1 LYKHHFSSDC
11 ITINIFNDLNYLNS
25 SGNIMYNPKMV
36 RPTKQTATT
45 TPATPATPVAA
56 APVET
61 AAAAKSR
68 APKKAVAAA
77 PAPVAVPPPAP
88 VVVEAAA
95 AEAAA
100 ESSTAVKVQEFGA
113 KLQQMAAL
121 FASMKGDYKTLEK
134 VFSRELK
141 SAQKNSKKR
150 KSSGNRAPSGFVKP
164 TRISDE
170 LAKFLGKTVG
180 TEMART
186 EVSKE
191 INAYI
196 REKGLQD
203 KENGRKIHP
212 DASLSKLLALTAA
225 DELTYFNLQRYMKH
239 HFLKEAAV
247 SA

>member
-1 LYKHHFSSDC
+1 
-11 ITINIFNDLNYLNS
+11 
-25 SGNIMYNPKMV
+25 MV
-36 RPTKQTATT
+36 RASKSDKQSAT
-45 TPATPATPVAA
+45 TPATPAAS
-56 APVET
+56 VENVVV
-61 AAAAKSR
+61 AAAAKPR
-68 APKKAVAAA
+68 APKKAAAAATPVA
-77 PAPVAVPPPAP
+77 PAPVVEAVAAEP
-88 VVVEAAA
+88 VVAV
-95 AEAAA
+95 A

-113 KLQQMAAL
+113 KLQQMASL
-121 FASMKGDYKTLEK
+121 FASMKSDYKTLEK

-150 KSSGNRAPSGFVKP
+150 KSSGNRQPSGFVKP

-239 HFLKEAAV
+239 HFIKEVAAV
-247 SA
+247 AA

>member
-1 LYKHHFSSDC
+1 MPKQVKK
-11 ITINIFNDLNYLNS
+11 
-25 SGNIMYNPKMV
+25 NPTEV
-36 RPTKQTATT
+36 AETT
-45 TPATPATPVAA
+45 TPAVAVVAA
-56 APVET
+56 AAEPKAVKPKAVKK
-61 AAAAKSR
+61 AAE
-68 APKKAVAAA
+68 PKAVATK
-77 PAPVAVPPPAP
+77 AVE
-88 VVVEAAA
+88 VEVKIEAAA
-95 AEAAA
+95 AVESASTTATPAVADDVEAALAAKSA
-100 ESSTAVKVQEFGA
+100 EFSTKLSQLASLITSLKSEF
-113 KLQQMAAL
+113 
-121 FASMKGDYKTLEK
+121 KTMEK
-134 VFSRELK
+134 NWSKELK
-141 SAQKNSKKR
+141 AAQKISSKKKR
-150 KSSGNRAPSGFVKP
+150 KSGNRAPSGFVKP
-164 TRISDE
+164 ALISDE

-212 DASLSKLLALTAA
+212 DASLSKLLALTSA